1 MSSFAFRS
9 DSLPKPL
16 AGIRVLELARVL
28 AGPWCGQMLA
38 DLGADVVKVER
49 AGEGDDTRQWGPP
62 FVEGADGGSLGAA
75 YYHSTNRG
83 KRSIAAD
90 FTKPEDVA
98 LIRRLANCADVV
110 VENFKVG
117 GLVKYG
123 LDYPALKT
131 LNPRLVYASI
141 TGFGQDGPYASLPG
155 YDFMVQGMGGI
166 MDMTGEPDG
175 EPTKVG
181 VAIVDIVTGIYA
193 TVAVLAALRRRD
205 ATGEGAYL
213 DLALLDTTVA
223 LLQNHALN
231 HLVGGMDP
239 HRVGNAHINIVPYQV
254 VPASDGHV
262 IVAVGNDAQ
271 FRHFCA
277 AIGLDDL
284 VDDPRFATN
293 GDRVR
298 HRDILVPVLT
308 ARTAIFTRAD
318 LSARLHAAGVPVGP
332 IQSVADVFRDPQV
345 LARGLRLDLPSARA
359 AGGTIPSVPCPIVID
374 GQRQVAGRASPDLDE
389 DRASVLADPHWG
401 GGA

>member
-1 MSSFAFRS
+1 M
-9 DSLPKPL
+9 
-16 AGIRVLELARVL
+16 
-28 AGPWCGQMLA
+28 
-38 DLGADVVKVER
+38 
-49 AGEGDDTRQWGPP
+49 
-62 FVEGADGGSLGAA
+62 EGADGGLLGAA